1 MATHFKYPCL
11 GNAMDRGSW
20 RVIVHGVKK
29 SDTTQHHEHN
39 LQNLSKA
46 KQYCFQFYIL
56 HQGIILRVAFP

>member
-1 MATHFKYPCL
+1 
-11 GNAMDRGSW
+11 MDRGAW
-20 RVIVHGVKK
+20 QATVHGVKK

-39 LQNLSKA
+39 LQNLLKA